1 MLSDLIMQTR
11 NLRRAL
17 ATFIAAVL
25 LAACSPAADNPYS
38 KIQNPPLVHAALRTV
53 TLLSDHPAVAQQ
65 LQKDGYSPAPAGP
78 NYPASISVEAA
89 LWEVS
94 DAVGGQAALFMAPPG
109 RGADVRV
116 LPMAPQAERTPVDAA
131 TQEAFFKNVLGTDVP
146 HWPLSAHERVQAWTY
161 LIDDVVAAHK
171 RLREA
176 GITVVFEPVA
186 TTTAYLGDHRTM
198 GIRAPDGTVI
208 ELAQSRAQ

>member
-1 MLSDLIMQTR
+1 MQTR

-17 ATFIAAVL
+17 VALAVAVL
-25 LAACSPAADNPYS
+25 LAACTRSADNPYS
-38 KIQNPPLVHAALRTV
+38 KIQNSPLVQASLHTV
-53 TLLSDHPAVAQQ
+53 TLVSGDPAVVER
-65 LQKDGYSPAPAGP
+65 LRKDGYTPAPAGP

-89 LWEVS
+89 LWNVP
-94 DAVGGQAALFMAPPG
+94 DPIAAQAALFMAPAG
-109 RGADVRV
+109 RGLDVRV
-116 LPMAPQAERTPVDAA
+116 LPMPPQALRAPVDAA
-131 TQEAFFKNVLGTDVP
+131 TEEAFFKNVLGTGVP
-146 HWPLSAHERVQAWTY
+146 QWPLADHVGVQAWTY
-161 LIDDVVAAHK
+161 FVDDVVAASK
-171 RLREA
+171 RLREG

>member
-1 MLSDLIMQTR
+1 
-11 NLRRAL
+11 
-17 ATFIAAVL
+17 
-25 LAACSPAADNPYS
+25 
-38 KIQNPPLVHAALRTV
+38 V
-53 TLLSDHPAVAQQ
+53 TLVSDDPGLVER
-65 LQKDGYSPAPAGP
+65 LRKDGYTPVPAGP

-89 LWEVS
+89 LWNVP
-94 DAVGGQAALFMAPPG
+94 DPIAAQAALFMAPAG
-109 RGADVRV
+109 RGLDVRV
-116 LPMAPQAERTPVDAA
+116 LPMAPQALRAPVDAA
-131 TQEAFFKNVLGTDVP
+131 TEEAFFKNVLGTGVP
-146 HWPLSAHERVQAWTY
+146 QWPLADHVGVQAWTY
-161 LIDDVVAAHK
+161 FVADVVAASK